1 MDVLITIKAGIG
13 PEKAQ
18 WCTRKEDNRVGTQ
31 KIIPWKAIRVTV
43 NGRDQDTRSK
53 RPIVADSYFLV
64 IRDIQFTTPFLKL
77 RRSAANFPPNFQF
90 WVLKQYTWLPQTL
103 FFLPPVSMN
112 SYRRTVREPDEMW
125 GGGGEGSWGWITSD
139 GLASF
144 SVLSNTPKVC
154 HRNQD
159 KLWCSK
165 SPLENLRFGAFSFS
179 FWFSVALSSWKGEQ
193 AAQAP
198 AVRLSYCEI
207 TVMTKI

>member
-1 MDVLITIKAGIG
+1 MHESHFLLFVNSYGVVYRNGTKRMDVLITIKAGIG

-53 RPIVADSYFLV
+53 RPIVADSYFSV

-90 WVLKQYTWLPQTL
+90 WVLKQYTWLPQNL
-103 FFLPPVSMN
+103 FSLPPVSMN

-125 GGGGEGSWGWITSD
+125 GGGRELRVDYLRWTGI
-139 GLASF
+139 LF
-144 SVLSNTPKVC
+144 SPIQYS
-154 HRNQD
+154 
-159 KLWCSK
+159 
-165 SPLENLRFGAFSFS
+165 
-179 FWFSVALSSWKGEQ
+179 
-193 AAQAP
+193 
-198 AVRLSYCEI
+198 
-207 TVMTKI
+207 